1 MDKTITSVD
10 IGIKSDKDAYI
21 HIVLQLV
28 IWTMGVGGNL
38 LLFAHQNM
46 SKRKCLTVPMSA
58 LSSLDFLLCCILA
71 TILFSKPNQWLS
83 INICCMDQILFTRLI
98 VMNYYFILW
107 ISRRVGKS
115 FHNVSEKV
123 LGVFHACIVLPL
135 FVSCILDEDNSQTSQ
150 GTQET
155 ILYCKVFPRKAYGI
169 FTVFIAFGSC
179 FTFVGIITMKKYIMK
194 NTLTSEENG
203 RIGKTTQTKGNRLQ
217 TFVTLQTE
225 RDGRR
230 FAIHLNVNISA
241 WQGNV
246 HIAFGV
252 IYQTLFSGIVLCN
265 ALKDSGIH
273 NIELRK
279 GLTHN
284 IILMLVFLLYDCAT
298 PVLYLLFDKTFRN
311 FIAKCITP
319 YNRIEHSTGYII
331 SAIDSERGY

>member
-1 MDKTITSVD
+1 MNNIGNITAVD
-10 IGIKSDKDAYI
+10 IGIKTNKDIFIYTATQF
-21 HIVLQLV
+21 VLW
-28 IWTMGVGGNL
+28 IFGICGNL
-38 LLFAHQNM
+38 LVFAHQNM
-46 SKRKCLTVPMSA
+46 SKRKCLTMPMSA
-58 LSSLDFLLCCILA
+58 LSSLDFLMCCTLA
-71 TILFSKPNQWLS
+71 TILFSNPNQWLS

-107 ISRRVGKS
+107 ISRRFGKS
-115 FHNVSEKV
+115 FYNVLEKV
-123 LGVFHACIVLPL
+123 LSVFHACIVMPL
-135 FVSCILDEDNSQTSQ
+135 FVLCILDEDNSQTSQ
-150 GTQET
+150 SAMET
-155 ILYCKVFPRKAYGI
+155 ILYCKVIPRKAYGT

-203 RIGKTTQTKGNRLQ
+203 RIGNTTQTEGNRLQ
-217 TFVTLQTE
+217 NVVTLQTE

-230 FAIHLNVNISA
+230 FAIHSNVNISA
-241 WQGNV
+241 GQGNM

-252 IYQTLFSGIVLCN
+252 KYQILFSGIVLYN

-284 IILMLVFLLYDCAT
+284 IILMFVFLLYDCAT

-311 FIAKCITP
+311 FIAKM
-319 YNRIEHSTGYII
+319 
-331 SAIDSERGY
+331 